1 MKTSSPPRS
10 RLLGL
15 MVVGNLPQ
23 MSLKLSF
30 SNKVSFI
37 KLLVL
42 TLLNKMVLWRGNTS
56 ISLKPQSH
64 FCHSLHYLFLASLML
79 CKHLLL
85 WLIYSLLLFLIF
97 NILVTNCIPHHLTLH
112 NWKFL
117 VVHAILISNHTLVIN
132 LNLEPRSA
140 SF

>member
-1 MKTSSPPRS
+1 MKISSPPRS

-15 MVVGNLPQ
+15 KEVVNLPQ
-23 MSLKLSF
+23 MSLKLSC

-37 KLLVL
+37 KFLVL
-42 TLLNKMVLWRGNTS
+42 TLLNKKVLLRGNIG
-56 ISLKPQSH
+56 ISLKQQSH
-64 FCHSLHYLFLASLML
+64 FCHSLHCLFLTSPML
-79 CKHLLL
+79 CKQLLL

-97 NILVTNCIPHHLTLH
+97 NLLGTNYIPHHLTLH

-117 VVHAILISNHTLVIN
+117 VVHAILISDHTLDIN